1 MNVEDNSYAG
11 QGAVLLDIGGDVGAL
26 VVIMPPALLGT
37 EIEIRPVHDHATVPA
52 EHGSGHH
59 HARGVSHVGVVGRPT
74 GAASV
79 PTAVFPELLEG
90 DYELY
95 ERPSGPIRLNA
106 RIGGGQVTR
115 LTWPD

>member
-1 MNVEDNSYAG
+1 
-11 QGAVLLDIGGDVGAL
+11 
-26 VVIMPPALLGT
+26 
-37 EIEIRPVHDHATVPA
+37 
-52 EHGSGHH
+52 
-59 HARGVSHVGVVGRPT
+59 
-74 GAASV
+74 V